1 MREKP
6 AVNFFSSFCHAS
18 RGCKY
23 VSNGIVPP
31 AQTLCDQL
39 RRGSLREKALRLGL
53 GTEND
58 LEEMAKAWEEW
69 AKRDDAS
76 LALLHGEILVQK

>member
-1 MREKP
+1 MALM
-6 AVNFFSSFCHAS
+6 AVFSL
-18 RGCKY
+18 
-23 VSNGIVPP
+23 
-31 AQTLCDQL
+31 AQGLCDQL
-39 RRGSLREKALRLGL
+39 RGGSLREKALKFGQ

-76 LALLHGEILVQK
+76 LAMLQVEILVQK